1 VPAFVDANILVYA
14 EDLDAGPKHV
24 VARDLITDLWHS
36 GEGVL
41 SIQVLQEFYVTTTRK
56 MSRPLS
62 REDALGIVEQ
72 YLLWRVV
79 ENNKRLLLAGIR
91 LAASIKISLWDA
103 LVLEAALAEG
113 CNRIY
118 TEDLN
123 HGQKV
128 GDLLIVN
135 PFK

>member
-24 VARDLITDLWHS
+24 VARDLITDLWRS